1 MNRSFTMARNACV
14 GIAVSMLLAACG
26 GGSGGGSSGT
36 VAPATSTLSLGITD
50 APVTG
55 ATKVWISISGVE
67 IKPAGGNAV
76 SFNFATPKGFDLLT
90 LQNGNAA
97 SLLPDTSVAAGSYEW
112 IRLILDASAGSS
124 YVVDGSGQHSLNIPS
139 GAETGLKLVQGFT
152 MPQGGRAD
160 FTIDFVLARS
170 IIAPPGQGPNYTF
183 KPVLRLVDNVQ
194 VGTLAGSFDT
204 QTLASIPAC
213 ATHAPVV
220 YVYPGSVTPDD
231 SYVPATGST
240 DSPTG
245 PLTTATATLNA
256 NSLYAYKIGFLTAG
270 TYTVAFTCNAD
281 DPAVHDT
288 VQTPATV
295 AFRVYATNPVTITAN
310 QTTTANF

>member
-1 MNRSFTMARNACV
+1 MNTSPNLARFAVV
-14 GIAVSMLLAACG
+14 GLVASVLAACG
-26 GGSGGGSSGT
+26 GGGSGSSGSS
-36 VAPATSTLSLGITD
+36 APMTSTLNLGITD
-50 APVTG
+50 APITG
-55 ATKVWISISGVE
+55 ATKVWISIAGVE
-67 IKPAGGNAV
+67 VKPSGGNALT
-76 SFNFATPKGFDLLT
+76 FNFASPKGFDLLT

-97 SLLPDTSVAAGSYEW
+97 TLLSDTTVDAGNYEW
-112 IRLILDASAGSS
+112 IRLILDPAANSS
-124 YVVDGSGQHSLNIPS
+124 YIIDSTGQHTLNIPS

-160 FTIDFVLARS
+160 FTIDFVLNKS

-194 VGTLAGSFDT
+194 VGTLSGTFDT

-213 ATHAPVV
+213 ANKAPVV
-220 YVYPGSVTPDD
+220 YVYPGNVTPDD
-231 SYVPATGST
+231 TYVPATGST
-240 DSPTG
+240 DAATG
-245 PLTTATATLNA
+245 PLTTSTATLNSS
-256 NSLYAYKIGFLTAG
+256 SLYAYKVGFLTAG

-288 VQTPATV
+288 IQTPPTV
-295 AFRVYATNPVTITAN
+295 VFRRYANNPVTITAK